1 MYEVFLVNTAV
12 EEQTI
17 RKNIKKQKFQLS
29 ARRGQANVNENDLY
43 WVLLAKCA
51 GPSTNWQA
59 TGKLPVVSSFSKN
72 VEQACV
78 IHGCH
83 GKFPRASRSSR
94 MKWQEIFRPL
104 VGFVRISK
112 NNRYNLKRVEIFE
125 FIRTIQLLSRK
136 RSLIPWRPYTY

>member
-17 RKNIKKQKFQLS
+17 RKNVKKQKFQLS
-29 ARRGQANVNENDLY
+29 RDEAKRTWTRRISTE
-43 WVLLAKCA
+43 LLAKCA

-112 NNRYNLKRVEIFE
+112 NNKYNLKRVEIFE

>member
-17 RKNIKKQKFQLS
+17 RKNIGWTKIPAI

-43 WVLLAKCA
+43 WVIGKMRWTVYELT
-51 GPSTNWQA
+51 SY
-59 TGKLPVVSSFSKN
+59 GKLPVVSSFSKN

-94 MKWQEIFRPL
+94 MKWQEIFRLL
-104 VGFVRISK
+104 VGFIRISK
-112 NNRYNLKRVEIFE
+112 NNKYNLKRVEIFE